1 MTDINKYEYVVI
13 TTGYLWITTLPND
26 LNTAL
31 KVIRSKK
38 INTNGKMHEPNCAGQ
53 LPNGTRKVYTQEILS
68 LICAC
73 LN

>member
-13 TTGYLWITTLPND
+13 TTGYLWITTLPSV

-31 KVIRSKK
+31 MIVRSKN
-38 INTNGKMHEPNCAGQ
+38 INTNGKVHEPKCAGQ
-53 LPNGTRKVYTQEILS
+53 LPNGERKVYTLETLS

>member
-13 TTGYLWITTLPND
+13 TTGYLWIVTLPND

-31 KVIRSKK
+31 KVIRAKK
-38 INTNGKMHEPNCAGQ
+38 INTNGKIHEPKCAGH
-53 LPNGTRKVYTQEILS
+53 PSIGKHKVYTQETLS